1 MAGDNDYSRTSTQE
15 RTAKSLENIDQNTA
29 GMRADAAK
37 QAGFLANVKGTD
49 IMKAGVMI
57 GTKAY
62 GAGKG
67 LNDALAKGLKEGAGF
82 IRNNVEQIRASYG
95 GFFDDEF
102 EYKAEAASANAM
114 RRFSIVTQTFAEEAG
129 SAIMGTEKMG
139 TDILANISD
148 RGNILMNLIGSPAEA
163 MRKVDDLLVDLS
175 TTYGNEI
182 NKLSEESVIKMAF
195 YEEAL
200 GTSAQTLSDIFQ
212 KQIAF
217 TGEISTDALD
227 NLGAY
232 ANNLSKELNIPM
244 KYLTDMTT
252 QIMSNT
258 QMFGDITV
266 EEATRMSAKLTQL
279 GFTYEQLNAQ
289 QSKFGSFSGAA
300 QAAGTIAQ
308 LTGAQVDAMKM
319 SFLTSEGRFD
329 ELIEYQ
335 QESLFKAGMT
345 KEKFMNQS
353 NAMRNAI
360 ADAFGRSQ
368 EEMAVLLDKNR
379 QVSSQEELDRIMKE
393 GEATEQEGFDRLL
406 NNIDQTKN
414 ALKTVEEIMSQQKM
428 KAELGMQE
436 DLYKA
441 VETKEKQVRGLRSA
455 MGALS
460 KSVFTDRM
468 KKDIKLINDIS
479 EKLNPKDF
487 AGNVE
492 GYFQKLLDIGGPWLK
507 EAQALVEKA
516 QRLDPSFGKQ
526 QKTATV
532 DDLNAAEKARLNR
545 LKTQAANRAQLDGKS
560 QNIKVEIIDKSVVN
574 ADGTKVRD
582 YEVILKRVNN
592 IDGSVKEL
600 QRTSLT
606 KQE

>member
-1 MAGDNDYSRTSTQE
+1 MSENDYSSTSDQE
-15 RTAKSLENIDQNTA
+15 RTARSLQNIDRNTA
-29 GMRADAAK
+29 GMRSDAAK
-37 QAGFLANVKGTD
+37 QGGFLSNVSGTD
-49 IMKAGVMI
+49 IMKAGAI
-57 GTKAY
+57 ITTQAY
-62 GAGKG
+62 GAGKS
-67 LNDALAKGLKEGAGF
+67 LNDALAEGLKEGAGF
-82 IRNNVEQIRASYG
+82 IRNNVEEIRASYG

-114 RRFSIVTQTFAEEAG
+114 RRFSIVTQTFADEAG

-182 NKLSEESVIKMAF
+182 NKLSEESVVKMAF
-195 YEEAL
+195 YEDAL
-200 GTSAQTLSDIFQ
+200 GASAQTLSDIFQ

-227 NLGAY
+227 QLGAY
-232 ANNLSKELNIPM
+232 ANNISKELNIPM

-279 GFTYEQLNAQ
+279 GFTYDQLNAQ
-289 QSKFGSFSGAA
+289 QNKFGSFSGAA

-319 SFLTSEGRFD
+319 SFLTSEGKFD

-414 ALKTVEEIMSQQKM
+414 ALKTTQEIMSQQKM
-428 KAELGMQE
+428 QAELGMQE
-436 DLYKA
+436 QLYKA
-441 VETKEKQVRGLRSA
+441 VEVKEKQVRGLRNA
-455 MGALS
+455 MGSLS
-460 KSVFTDRM
+460 KSLFTDRM

-479 EKLNPKDF
+479 EKLNPEDF
-487 AGNVE
+487 AGNIE
-492 GYFQKLLDIGGPWLK
+492 KYFQKMVDIGGPWLE
-507 EAQALVEKA
+507 EAQSLIERA
-516 QRLDPSFGKQ
+516 QGIDPSFGQ
-526 QKTATV
+526 QPKTATV
-532 DDLNAAEKARLNR
+532 ADLNAAEKQR
-545 LKTQAANRAQLDGKS
+545 LKFLKGEQKLADSTLKEN
-560 QNIKVEIIDKSVVN
+560 NIKVEIIDKSTTA
-574 ADGTKVRD
+574 ADGTQIRD
-582 YEVILKRVNN
+582 YEVVLKKLDSQGQEIR
-592 IDGSVKEL
+592 EL
-600 QRTSLT
+600 KRTSLT
-606 KQE
+606 KQK